1 MSCVLLMIQLF
12 AWLYTKDKVKN
23 GTIIKELKDL
33 TTREDEN
40 GIAIQKCQ
48 IKNLI

>member
-1 MSCVLLMIQLF
+1 MACVLLMIQLF
-12 AWLYTKDKVKN
+12 AWLNIKDKVKKN
-23 GTIIKELKDL
+23 GLKELKDL